1 LEVLGSLGA
10 AGWLTLSVVAVAT
23 VTMARD
29 RLGPDLVMFGGLC
42 VLVVCGV
49 LSPER
54 ALEGFAS
61 ASLATIAVLFVCAA
75 ALRETGALTM
85 ISAVIFGQTRD
96 PAIGLARMIVPTAV
110 MSAFMNNTPIVAM
123 LIPSVRGYAERIGV
137 SPSRFLIPLAYAAMF
152 GGTCTAIGTAANLVI
167 SGMLGDMGLPEI
179 QMFEIGWVGFPT
191 TILGLVYL
199 LTVGRRLLP
208 DRLDP
213 SQSAH
218 ADAREYLVEL
228 EVARDSPM
236 LNQTVEE
243 AGLRQLPG
251 LFLVEIRR
259 PHGNVIRPVA
269 PEDRIGALDHL
280 VFTGV
285 ASTVEDL
292 VVRFP
297 GLSAVDDVQL
307 GGRGLFEVVVSH
319 RSPLLGLTVK
329 QANFRRRYDAAILAV
344 HRAGVRLDQKIG
356 EIELR
361 AGDTLMLSASEGFRD
376 AWQDSAAFYVVSA
389 VKTESPQRY
398 RKANIAIACVL
409 ALVLLPAL
417 TQFGALDRRLPPML
431 ADIDLGLLEVA
442 MGALVVLV
450 VTGCVGLRGA
460 REAISWPV
468 LVLIGSALGIA
479 AAMEESGAA
488 LAVGTALVGVTDA
501 LGPRATLAGV
511 YLMGVVFASFISN
524 AAAAALLFPVA
535 MTAAQQ
541 GGHDPRP
548 FAMALAMAASA
559 GFATPIGSP
568 ANLLVY
574 GPGGYRYRDFTRLG
588 LPLNLIFMGVALTLV
603 PLLWP
608 F

>member
-1 LEVLGSLGA
+1 MEILGSLGFG
-10 AGWLTLSVVAVAT
+10 GWLTLAVVLMAT

-42 VLVVCGV
+42 VLVVGRV
-49 LSPER
+49 VSPSQ

-61 ASLATIAVLFVCAA
+61 PSLATIAVLFVCAA
-75 ALRETGALTM
+75 ALRETGALSM
-85 ISAVIFGQTRD
+85 ISAVIFGQTTN
-96 PAIGLARMIVPTAV
+96 PTVGLARLVMPTAL

-123 LIPSVRGYAERIGV
+123 LVPSVRGYAERIGV

-152 GGTCTAIGTAANLVI
+152 GGTCTAVGTAANLVI
-167 SGMLGDMGLPEI
+167 SGMLGDQGLPPMG
-179 QMFEIGWVGFPT
+179 MFEIGKVGFPT
-191 TILGLVYL
+191 TVVGLIYL
-199 LTVGRRLLP
+199 LTLGRRLLP
-208 DRLDP
+208 DRLGP

-243 AGLRQLPG
+243 AGLRRLPG

-297 GLSAVDDVQL
+297 GLSAVDDVKL

-319 RSPLLGLTVK
+319 RSSLLGLTVK
-329 QANFRRRYDAAILAV
+329 EGNFRRRFDAAILAV
-344 HRAGVRLDQKIG
+344 HRAGVRLDEKIG

-376 AWQDSAAFYVVSA
+376 AWQDSSDFYVVSA
-389 VKTESPQRY
+389 VKAEPPQRY
-398 RKANIAIACVL
+398 QKANIAIACVL

-417 TQFGALDRRLPPML
+417 TQFKALDAVLPDVL
-431 ADIDLGLLEVA
+431 AGVELELLEVA

-450 VTGCVGLRGA
+450 ATGCVGLKGA
-460 REAISWPV
+460 REAVSWPV

-479 AAMEESGAA
+479 SAMEVSGAA
-488 LAVGTALVGVTDA
+488 SVVGHALVDLTGPF
-501 LGPRATLAGV
+501 GPRATLAGV
-511 YLMGVVFASFISN
+511 YVMGVVFASFISN

-535 MTAAQQ
+535 LTAASA

-588 LPLNLIFMGVALTLV
+588 LPLNVLFLCVAVVMV
-603 PLLWP
+603 PWVWA